1 MKISNF
7 PLHTAA
13 DDPNTNPDDGFRRRE
28 VAEDDDDGGREA
40 GGGDEGENH
49 YEQVPEN

>member
-1 MKISNF
+1 MSNF

-28 VAEDDDDGGREA
+28 VAEDDGGPEA
-40 GGGDEGENH
+40 GGDEGENH